1 MPSASVKEAA
11 TAEETPRPA
20 AVYRLWDAAGNL
32 LYIGSSYD
40 PQRRYQDHRD
50 KPWWPQ
56 VARCVEEW
64 RASRIDAYRAELKA
78 IAAEDPR
85 HNVYGT
91 DRETEA
97 MRQRTE
103 MGRVRGAVQRGAY
116 RFAWNVLLDANQSGL
131 PSGEAH
137 RLRQEAF
144 IDYLDAS
151 GVFPAYVKRLR
162 DQQRPEWATNP
173 TP

>member
-1 MPSASVKEAA
+1 MEAA
-11 TAEETPRPA
+11 TTEEAPRPA
-20 AVYRLWDAAGNL
+20 AVYRLWGINGDL

-40 PQRRYQDHRD
+40 PQRRYQEHRD

-56 VARCVEEW
+56 VARRTEEW
-64 RASRIDAYRAELKA
+64 QESRANAYRAELKA
-78 IAAEDPR
+78 IAAENPQ

-116 RFAWNVLLDANQSGL
+116 QFSWDVLLDASRSGL
-131 PSGEAH
+131 PSREAH
-137 RLRQEAF
+137 RLSQEAF

-151 GVFPAYVKRLR
+151 GAFPDYVKRLR
-162 DQQRPEWATNP
+162 DQQRPDWATNP
-173 TP
+173 T

>member
-1 MPSASVKEAA
+1 MKEAA
-11 TAEETPRPA
+11 TAEEASRPA
-20 AVYRLWDAAGNL
+20 AVYRLWDIDGDL

-56 VARCVEEW
+56 VARHSEEW
-64 RASRIDAYRAELKA
+64 RASRTDAYLAELKA
-78 IAAEDPR
+78 IAAENPQ

-103 MGRVRGAVQRGAY
+103 MGRVRGAVQREAY
-116 RFAWNVLLDANQSGL
+116 RFAWSVLLDANQSGL
-131 PSGEAH
+131 PSREAH
-137 RLRQEAF
+137 RLSQEAF
-144 IDYLDAS
+144 TDYLDAS
-151 GVFPAYVKRLR
+151 GVFPAYVQRLR
-162 DQQRPEWATNP
+162 DQQRPDWATNP
-173 TP
+173 T